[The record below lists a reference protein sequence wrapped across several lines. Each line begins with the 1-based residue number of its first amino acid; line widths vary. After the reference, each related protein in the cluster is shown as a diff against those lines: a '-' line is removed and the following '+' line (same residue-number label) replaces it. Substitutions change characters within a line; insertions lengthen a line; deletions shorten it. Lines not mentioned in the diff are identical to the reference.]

1 MTYANGIPVLVLGQA
16 QKCGRIK
23 PVNGIPNRNVTGIK
37 KKCTLECREFTTSI
51 FLL

>member
-23 PVNGIPNRNVTGIK
+23 PVNGIPNRIVTGIK
-37 KKCTLECREFTTSI
+37 KNVH
-51 FLL
+51 